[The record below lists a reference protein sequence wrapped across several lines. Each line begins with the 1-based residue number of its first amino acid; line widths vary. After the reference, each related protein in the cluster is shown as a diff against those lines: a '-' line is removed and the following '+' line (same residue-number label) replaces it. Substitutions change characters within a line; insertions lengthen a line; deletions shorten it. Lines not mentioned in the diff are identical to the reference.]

1 MRHTVLNRSAR
12 SSKAWFIPGA
22 NLRPGAVL
30 SHMLRL
36 AHILQYLAFYA
47 SFPASAFN
55 ELECPGDFSRV
66 VGAWIGF
73 SKGEAE
79 LVSNDVANG
88 DITDPPVA
96 TFEEASPGR
105 SFAKAIPPPTW
116 STASADDSVFCQT
129 CIKNQHLYRSS
140 LAQYLPED
148 PDHPDYDRLS
158 KNIQHFQ
165 QQLEERYPQVCENC
179 VDKVQDRMKR
189 AVYSAKVDAH
199 GRQLERTRRN
209 GGPGRKTKRTWL
221 ESIQY
226 GGQVA
231 WKSGIY
237 LQLACEVLTLLG
249 GFQPTVVDSFEDDS
263 ILSDSILDDGTGPS
277 PPFLYRLVSPVLSAG
292 SHLPDVVAE
301 WLPNLAATSLLLSLG
316 SLWWNP
322 QFRYTIKNGLHEV
335 HGLQSWYIHQA
346 VLLLARGLLW
356 YVNGKSILG
365 DAKSSINMAA
375 HTFIFAFTVWISMTT
390 TRKVTARSK
399 PLFSSTPDR
408 EALIAKR
415 KATASPSHPPNS
427 LYEALNSISQ
437 EPTVA
442 SSPVSSQGTP
452 RNFGQSKPWDSPGSI
467 TSISY
472 RNRETPSKSASAL
485 SIGGSPSQFSPTN
498 RGALGTYQS
507 NIGQSTSMDASS
519 APDPDEMEWMPSQS
533 VHRAFNSGLSAQR
546 DGQHFNQAPSGPE
559 SSPFWF
565 KVPPAPITPA
575 RKLRNP
581 PNQPL
586 LSAPSEEVKQ
596 NFFNRMTS
604 NMLPNQGS
612 QAPRESSRQDV
623 AFAQPKFF
631 PPDALEDT
639 TGLADAFG
647 AAFSFDE
654 REAAENER
662 AAREK
667 AQSRDSSPASVL
679 SGNLTAAA
687 LCVLLW
693 FWNLSFH
700 RPTEYSRSMTQA
712 AMTGCILIGLRS
724 LMDHTT
730 VAISKTS
737 SGWSVAFAILATIES
752 AAAVYILVA
761 SNALAPDAIGP
772 VRTYGTALFG
782 FMIFRQLLQ
791 SDTVPRTQLP

>member
-1 MRHTVLNRSAR
+1 MASSLGRPLVCFYCNRKSTR
-12 SSKAWFIPGA
+12 RQDGSVRQWECA
-22 NLRPGAVL
+22 NCEAVN
-30 SHMLRL
+30 
-36 AHILQYLAFYA
+36 YLD
-47 SFPASAFN
+47 
-55 ELECPGDFSRV
+55 E
-66 VGAWIGF
+66 
-73 SKGEAE
+73 
-79 LVSNDVANG
+79 NG

-116 STASADDSVFCQT
+116 STASAGDSVFCQT

-158 KNIQHFQ
+158 RNIERFE

-189 AVYSAKVDAH
+189 AVYSGMVDAR

-209 GGPGRKTKRTWL
+209 GGPGRKAKRTWL
-221 ESIQY
+221 ERIQS
-226 GGQVA
+226 GGKVA
-231 WKSGIY
+231 WASGIY
-237 LQLACEVLTLLG
+237 LQLACEVLALLG
-249 GFQPTVVDSFEDDS
+249 GFQPAVVDSFEEDS
-263 ILSDSILDDGTGPS
+263 IMGDSILDGMGPS
-277 PPFLYRLVSPVLSAG
+277 RPFLYRLVNPVLSAV
-292 SHLPDVVAE
+292 SHLPDVVAQR
-301 WLPNLAATSLLLSLG
+301 LPDLAAASLLLSLA

-322 QFRYTIKNGLHEV
+322 EFRYTIKNGLHKV
-335 HGLQSWYIHQA
+335 HGLESWYSHQV

-356 YVNGKSILG
+356 YINGKSILA

-375 HTFIFAFTVWISMTT
+375 HTFMFAFTAWISMTT
-390 TRKVTARSK
+390 TKKVTARSK

-415 KATASPSHPPNS
+415 KSTASPTHAPNS

-437 EPTVA
+437 EPVVA

-452 RNFGQSKPWDSPGSI
+452 RTNFAQSKPWDSPGSI
-467 TSISY
+467 SNISY
-472 RNRETPSKSASAL
+472 RNRETPSKSTSAL
-485 SIGGSPSQFSPTN
+485 SITGSPSPFSPTN
-498 RGALGTYQS
+498 RGALGKYQS
-507 NIGQSTSMDASS
+507 NTGQSTSMGVAN

-596 NFFNRMTS
+596 NFFNKMTS
-604 NMLPNQGS
+604 NMLPGQGS
-612 QAPRESSRQDV
+612 QAPRESSRQDAV
-623 AFAQPKFF
+623 FAQPKFF
-631 PPDALEDT
+631 PPDSLEDT

-667 AQSRDSSPASVL
+667 AQSQGSSPVSVL
-679 SGNLTAAA
+679 SGNLTAVA
-687 LCVLLW
+687 LGVLLW

-730 VAISKTS
+730 VAISKTAS
-737 SGWSVAFAILATIES
+737 KWSVAFAILAAIES

-761 SNALAPDAIGP
+761 SNAVAPEAIGP
-772 VRTYGTALFG
+772 VRMYGSVLFG
-782 FMIFRQLLQ
+782 VMIIFQLLQ
-791 SDTVPRTQLP
+791 RYGNVQLGQGSRA

>member
-1 MRHTVLNRSAR
+1 MASSLGRPLVCFYCNRK
-12 SSKAWFIPGA
+12 SKRRQDGSIRQWECA
-22 NLRPGAVL
+22 NCEAVN
-30 SHMLRL
+30 
-36 AHILQYLAFYA
+36 YLD
-47 SFPASAFN
+47 
-55 ELECPGDFSRV
+55 E
-66 VGAWIGF
+66 
-73 SKGEAE
+73 
-79 LVSNDVANG
+79 NG

-158 KNIQHFQ
+158 RNIERFE
-165 QQLEERYPQVCENC
+165 QQLEERYPQVCEKC
-179 VDKVQDRMKR
+179 VGKVQDRMKR

-199 GRQLERTRRN
+199 GRQLARTRMN
-209 GGPGRKTKRTWL
+209 GGPGRKVKRTWL
-221 ESIQY
+221 ERIQS
-226 GGQVA
+226 GGKLA

-237 LQLACEVLTLLG
+237 LQLACEVLALLQ
-249 GFQPTVVDSFEDDS
+249 GFQPTAVDSFEGDS
-263 ILSDSILDDGTGPS
+263 ILGDSILDDGMGPS
-277 PPFLYRLVSPVLSAG
+277 RPFLYRLVNPILSAG
-292 SHLPDVVAE
+292 SHLQDGVAQRLPD
-301 WLPNLAATSLLLSLG
+301 LAAASLFLSLG

-335 HGLQSWYIHQA
+335 HGLESWYSHQA

-356 YVNGKSILG
+356 YFNGKSILG
-365 DAKSSINMAA
+365 DVKSPIYMAV
-375 HTFIFAFTVWISMTT
+375 HTFMFAFTAWISMTT
-390 TRKVTARSK
+390 TKKVTARSK

-415 KATASPSHPPNS
+415 KATTSPTHAPNS

-437 EPTVA
+437 EPTGV
-442 SSPVSSQGTP
+442 SSPASSQGTP
-452 RNFGQSKPWDSPGSI
+452 RNFDQPIPSPGSI
-467 TSISY
+467 SNISY
-472 RNRETPSKSASAL
+472 RNRQTPSKSTSAL
-485 SIGGSPSQFSPTN
+485 SITGSPSPFLPTN
-498 RGALGTYQS
+498 GRGMGKNTY
-507 NIGQSTSMDASS
+507 NTRQSTSTEVASL
-519 APDPDEMEWMPSQS
+519 PDPDEMEWMPSQS

-559 SSPFWF
+559 ASPFWF

-596 NFFNRMTS
+596 NFFNKMTS
-604 NMLPNQGS
+604 NIMPNQGV
-612 QAPRESSRQDV
+612 QREPPRHDA

-662 AAREK
+662 AAREN
-667 AQSRDSSPASVL
+667 AQAQDSSSASVL
-679 SGNLTAAA
+679 SGNLTAVA
-687 LCVLLW
+687 LGVLLW

-724 LMDHTT
+724 LMDHAT
-730 VAISKTS
+730 VAISKAS
-737 SGWSVAFAILATIES
+737 SGWSIAFSILAAVES
-752 AAAVYILVA
+752 AAAVYILVV
-761 SNALAPDAIGP
+761 SNAVAPEAIGP
-772 VRTYGTALFG
+772 VRTYGSVLFG
-782 FMIFRQLLQ
+782 VMIFRQLFQ
-791 SDTVPRTQLP
+791 RYGNVQLRRGNRV

>member
-1 MRHTVLNRSAR
+1 MASSLGRPLVCFYCNRKSTR
-12 SSKAWFIPGA
+12 RQDGSVRQWECA
-22 NLRPGAVL
+22 NCEAVN
-30 SHMLRL
+30 
-36 AHILQYLAFYA
+36 YLD
-47 SFPASAFN
+47 
-55 ELECPGDFSRV
+55 E
-66 VGAWIGF
+66 
-73 SKGEAE
+73 
-79 LVSNDVANG
+79 NG

-116 STASADDSVFCQT
+116 STASAANSVFCQT

-158 KNIQHFQ
+158 QNIQRFE

-209 GGPGRKTKRTWL
+209 GGPGRRAKRTWL
-221 ESIQY
+221 ETIQH
-226 GGQVA
+226 GGKIA
-231 WKSGIY
+231 WTSGIY
-237 LQLACEVLTLLG
+237 LQLACEVLALLE
-249 GFQPTVVDSFEDDS
+249 GFQPAVVDSFEG
-263 ILSDSILDDGTGPS
+263 DSILDDGMGPS
-277 PPFLYRLVSPVLSAG
+277 RPFLYRLVSPVLSAG
-292 SHLPDVVAE
+292 SHLSDVVAHR
-301 WLPNLAATSLLLSLG
+301 LPDLAAASLLLSLS

-322 QFRYTIKNGLHEV
+322 EFRYTIKNGLHKV
-335 HGLQSWYIHQA
+335 HGLESWYAHQA
-346 VLLLARGLLW
+346 VLLFARGLLW
-356 YVNGKSILG
+356 YINGKSILG
-365 DAKSSINMAA
+365 DAKSPINMAA
-375 HTFIFAFTVWISMTT
+375 HTFMLAFTAWISMTT
-390 TRKVTARSK
+390 TKKVTARSK

-415 KATASPSHPPNS
+415 KTTASPTHAPNS
-427 LYEALNSISQ
+427 LYEALNGILQ
-437 EPTVA
+437 EPA
-442 SSPVSSQGTP
+442 GSSSPASSQGTP
-452 RNFGQSKPWDSPGSI
+452 RTSNFEQPIPSPGSL
-467 TSISY
+467 SNISY
-472 RNRETPSKSASAL
+472 RNRQTPSKSNSAL
-485 SIGGSPSQFSPTN
+485 SITGSPSPFSQTD
-498 RGALGTYQS
+498 RGAMGKYAS
-507 NIGQSTSMDASS
+507 NTGQSTSMEVAN

-586 LSAPSEEVKQ
+586 LSAPSAEVKQ
-596 NFFNRMTS
+596 NFFNKMTS
-604 NMLPNQGS
+604 NMLPSQGS
-612 QAPRESSRQDV
+612 QAPRESSRRDV

-667 AQSRDSSPASVL
+667 AQSQDNTTASVL
-679 SGNLTAAA
+679 SGNLTAVA
-687 LCVLLW
+687 LGVLLW

-730 VAISKTS
+730 VAISKTAS
-737 SGWSVAFAILATIES
+737 RWSVAFAVLAAIES

-761 SNALAPDAIGP
+761 SNGVTPDAIGP
-772 VRTYGTALFG
+772 FRTYGSVLFG
-782 FMIFRQLLQ
+782 AMILRQLLQ
-791 SDTVPRTQLP
+791 RYGNVQLRQGNRV

>member
-1 MRHTVLNRSAR
+1 M
-12 SSKAWFIPGA
+12 
-22 NLRPGAVL
+22 
-30 SHMLRL
+30 
-36 AHILQYLAFYA
+36 
-47 SFPASAFN
+47 
-55 ELECPGDFSRV
+55 
-66 VGAWIGF
+66 
-73 SKGEAE
+73 
-79 LVSNDVANG
+79 NG

-158 KNIQHFQ
+158 RNIEHFE

-189 AVYSAKVDAH
+189 AVYSAKAIGENPNEWRPWTKGKAH
-199 GRQLERTRRN
+199 LAGNNTIRGRVT
-209 GGPGRKTKRTWL
+209 
-221 ESIQY
+221 
-226 GGQVA
+226 

-237 LQLACEVLTLLG
+237 LQLACEVLALLR
-249 GFQPTVVDSFEDDS
+249 GFQPAVVDSFEDDS
-263 ILSDSILDDGTGPS
+263 ILGDSILDDGTGPS
-277 PPFLYRLVSPVLSAG
+277 RPFLYRLVNPVLSAA
-292 SHLPDVVAE
+292 SHLPDVVAQR
-301 WLPNLAATSLLLSLG
+301 LPDLAAASLLLSLA

-322 QFRYTIKNGLHEV
+322 EFRYTIKNGLHKV
-335 HGLQSWYIHQA
+335 HGLESWYAHQA

-356 YVNGKSILG
+356 YINGKSIFG
-365 DAKSSINMAA
+365 DAKSSMNMAA
-375 HTFIFAFTVWISMTT
+375 HTFMFAFTAWISMTT
-390 TRKVTARSK
+390 TKKVTARSK

-415 KATASPSHPPNS
+415 KATASPTHAPNS

-437 EPTVA
+437 EPTGV
-442 SSPVSSQGTP
+442 SSPASSQGTP
-452 RNFGQSKPWDSPGSI
+452 RTSNFEQPIPSPGSI
-467 TSISY
+467 SNISY
-472 RNRETPSKSASAL
+472 RNRQTPSKSSSFM
-485 SIGGSPSQFSPTN
+485 SITDSPPSFSQTN
-498 RGALGTYQS
+498 RGAMGKYPS
-507 NIGQSTSMDASS
+507 NTGQSTSMEVASV
-519 APDPDEMEWMPSQS
+519 PDPDEMEWMPSQS

-559 SSPFWF
+559 TSPFWF

-604 NMLPNQGS
+604 NMLPGQGS
-612 QAPRESSRQDV
+612 RAPKESSRND
-623 AFAQPKFF
+623 APFAQPKFF
-631 PPDALEDT
+631 PPDELEDT

-667 AQSRDSSPASVL
+667 AQSQATSAASVL
-679 SGNLTAAA
+679 SGNLTAVA
-687 LCVLLW
+687 LGVLLW

-712 AMTGCILIGLRS
+712 AMTGCILVGLRS

-730 VAISKTS
+730 VAISKTAS
-737 SGWSVAFAILATIES
+737 RWSIAFAILAAVES

-761 SNALAPDAIGP
+761 SNAVAPEAIGP
-772 VRTYGTALFG
+772 VRTYGSALFG
-782 FMIFRQLLQ
+782 VMILGQLLQ
-791 SDTVPRTQLP
+791 RYGTVRLGRGDRA